1 MELPQLQKGVII
13 VPPALAFC
21 EDSIRTCKSRLGP
34 CPAHRE
40 LHVSAGLSATA
51 DGNGIDDGKDDN
63 S

>member
-1 MELPQLQKGVII
+1 MEVPQLQTGVII

-21 EDSIRTCKSRLGP
+21 EDSMRTCKSRLGP

-40 LHVSAGLSATA
+40 LHVSAGLAA
-51 DGNGIDDGKDDN
+51 VANGNGNDDAKDDN